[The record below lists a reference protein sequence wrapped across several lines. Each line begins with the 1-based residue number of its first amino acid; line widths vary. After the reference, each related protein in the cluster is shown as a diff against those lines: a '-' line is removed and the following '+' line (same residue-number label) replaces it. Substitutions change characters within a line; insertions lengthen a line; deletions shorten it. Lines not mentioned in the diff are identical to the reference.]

1 MKNIPSI
8 TALAI
13 LAVVLIA
20 SCAKNNENP
29 GARDERADEP
39 EIEMIASIESQAGN
53 IGRSIVD
60 LAAVRNAL
68 QSLAASSQ
76 GTDTAGLKSADES
89 LGKRIDGLTGFVE
102 GDLKCRDNAQ
112 WLEATLA
119 TLGQYEATC
128 ATVAAIEAKFGAADG
143 KLSKEIGTCTGSLAS
158 WINVQFSGSYTAALA
173 DATVSDLKA
182 RMASA
187 EGVSREAVDSIN
199 AELATAGK
207 DVDAAMA
214 TVSGTYRTAI
224 DSTIR
229 LFDGRMT
236 KGIQDG
242 LTKANDE
249 AESATAKIA
258 VIEAK
263 VDELVGRVSDLEHRV
278 QSITLIP
285 VFDDGSIAIE
295 EDTLLSIDCI
305 INPAEAVKSLK
316 TEDFTLL
323 LSQFYSDEVTVDTVF
338 SSKIVSFEP
347 GADVPG
353 LLTVKYDISDYLE
366 GLDGIYF
373 SAALKVS
380 TGKLYSTSEY
390 RNVVNSVAPSAV
402 DDDRTEVYYQMARLI
417 GSKQPGKKYNPYR
430 VLFNM
435 CGDDVVA
442 SGKFDANDP
451 ITRLNTFSYDASN
464 EIVVTCYNNF
474 YEAIDVCNKFIYKY
488 LEDDYS
494 LKDNTFIPRD
504 FRSAFDQYVAEAR
517 VLRAWLHF
525 TLATGWHNPPLVTE
539 YPAPESLV
547 NCPYD
552 EMLKWCEEELTDVID
567 GGGLKTRSEVPAT
580 IVSKNFAC
588 AVLGKVYMFEHSVFQ
603 TEIETV
609 PGTALL
615 RKAQD
620 CFDCV
625 DRNQCKLSDYYS
637 ENFIPDGNGN
647 EEKLFELDMERFTD
661 PACGR
666 EPVSGMETTLWSV
679 GSGDAFIADPW
690 AASDYVRGDWKCCY
704 SKTLV
709 DEFVKGDSR
718 FPVSL
723 FYSLF
728 HPDPEKCFYSSQEL
742 DDINEKWK
750 DARFGIKEDGLYGFC
765 DMTSDKLFVKQSYL
779 NADGKNK
786 TNFTIMRYA
795 EVLLLCAEA
804 KLLQGDE
811 AGALNSF
818 NDVQQRSGLASLN
831 SFFVVD
837 ANTYAQK
844 LDVIGNGKMI
854 ELWMEGC
861 RWPDIIRWKGM
872 KAATGSINTLK
883 NAGKN
888 APILYDT
895 YTRAHQPDDESFERE
910 VWIDPTSWKTPERL
924 YIIRSNKAVD
934 ALGAANV
941 GFKEGKHE
949 YFPYPAEAIS
959 KGLIQNPGW

>member
-1 MKNIPSI
+1 M

-29 GARDERADEP
+29 GARDGRADEP

-76 GTDTAGLKSADES
+76 ETDTAGLKSADES
-89 LGKRIDGLTGFVE
+89 LGKRIDGLKGFVE

-112 WLEATLA
+112 WLETTLA

-143 KLSKEIGTCTGSLAS
+143 KLAKEIGTCTGSLAS

-173 DATVSDLKA
+173 DATVSELKA

-207 DVDAAMA
+207 DVDAAMT
-214 TVSGTYRTAI
+214 TVAGTYRAVI

-242 LTKANDE
+242 LTKANE
-249 AESATAKIA
+249 QAESATAKIA

-263 VDELVGRVSDLEHRV
+263 VDDLVGRVSDLEHRV

-323 LSQFYSDEVTVDTVF
+323 LSQFYSDEVTVDTVL

-464 EIVVTCYNNF
+464 EIVVACYNNF

-552 EMLKWCEEELTDVID
+552 EMLKWCEGELTDVID
-567 GGGLKTRSEVPAT
+567 GGSLKTRSEVGST
-580 IVSKNFAC
+580 IVSTDFAC
-588 AVLGKVYMFEHSVFQ
+588 ALCGKVLLFEQPYPV
-603 TEIETV
+603 TDKTY
-609 PGTALL
+609 AD
-615 RKAQD
+615 KAKNYFERAVAGVTLQGD
-620 CFDCV
+620 Y
-625 DRNQCKLSDYYS
+625 LSY
-637 ENFIPDGNGN
+637 FTPAGNGIQ
-647 EEKLFELDMERFTD
+647 EKIFELDMERFTD

-666 EPVSGMETTLWSV
+666 EPVLGMETDLWGWNSEPFTKDPMATYHFV
-679 GSGDAFIADPW
+679 EGNGPCGFSKAFVDKFEEGDQRFN
-690 AASDYVRGDWKCCY
+690 
-704 SKTLV
+704 
-709 DEFVKGDSR
+709 DSN
-718 FPVSL
+718 
-723 FYSLF
+723 FYRTNYIT
-728 HPDPEKCFYSSQEL
+728 DQ
-742 DDINEKWK
+742 DIKIKAE
-750 DARFGIKEDGLYGFC
+750 GIYGFR
-765 DMTSDKLFVKQSYL
+765 DFFARKLIVCQDYL
-779 NADGKNK
+779 NADGRNK
-786 TNFTIMRYA
+786 TNFPVMRCS
-795 EVLLLCAEA
+795 EVLLLCAEVYLYAGEEA
-804 KLLQGDE
+804 KFWEKFNNVRNARGFASMNRIEQSDFYEKYYKGTPCEAVTLLKDE
-811 AGALNSF
+811 
-818 NDVQQRSGLASLN
+818 
-831 SFFVVD
+831 
-837 ANTYAQK
+837 
-844 LDVIGNGKMI
+844 KMR
-854 ELWMEGC
+854 EFTMEGC
-861 RWPDIIRWKGM
+861 LWPDIVRWNDKDLIQG
-872 KAATGSINTLK
+872 TIDTLK
-883 NAGKN
+883 NVGKTM
-888 APILYDT
+888 PILYDT
-895 YTRAHQPDDESFERE
+895 KTRETKDDEDWGYIWPADNASYY
-910 VWIDPTSWKTPERL
+910 KRL
-924 YIIRSNKAVD
+924 YTVTVTTDTPVSV
-934 ALGAANV
+934 LGAANV

-959 KGLIQNPGW
+959 KGLTQNPGW